1 MYKWGSVYGL
11 EYLSHTCS
19 RGVHQKSI
27 NQKYIFID
35 LVNIKPTI
43 NIKHAEQSTPHP
55 DASAACISMILRLCT
70 AIHIISEVTFTKNNR
85 APIPPP
91 QKKQLWMFPQY
102 LLIVIWHTHHYY
114 SSREHDETV
123 FSKPPSELW
132 QGPVTTVAQRGFG
145 QPAAGRP
152 CCGGTT
158 SCLSG
163 GPPSSAQGPSVC
175 ILHHRLV
182 LQNCQRKRDN
192 PWGTSRNN
200 FIYIL

>member
-1 MYKWGSVYGL
+1 MQSNQHVLTLQLLAFQWFCGCALPFTLSQKWHL
-11 EYLSHTCS
+11 
-19 RGVHQKSI
+19 QK
-27 NQKYIFID
+27 
-35 LVNIKPTI
+35 
-43 NIKHAEQSTPHP
+43 
-55 DASAACISMILRLCT
+55 
-70 AIHIISEVTFTKNNR
+70 IIE
-85 APIPPP
+85 PPP
-91 QKKQLWMFPQY
+91 PYPKKKQLWMFPQY
-102 LLIVIWHTHHYY
+102 LLIIIWHTHHYY
-114 SSREHDETV
+114 SSHEHDETV

-132 QGPVTTVAQRGFG
+132 QGLVTTVAQRGFG

-182 LQNCQRKRDN
+182 LQNCQRKKDN
-192 PWGTSRNN
+192 LGGTNRNN